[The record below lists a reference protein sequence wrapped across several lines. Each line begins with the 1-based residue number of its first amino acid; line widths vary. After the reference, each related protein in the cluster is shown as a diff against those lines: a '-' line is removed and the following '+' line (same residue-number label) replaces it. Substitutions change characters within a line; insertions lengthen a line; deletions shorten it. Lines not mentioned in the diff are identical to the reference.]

1 MHDFATFYNQYIIEG
16 IIQLET
22 PLHIG
27 GGDSSVYG
35 TDNSVVKTV
44 DGSPY
49 IPGSSLKGVL
59 RTYLERL
66 AQSIKLQEEGYKEP
80 CIFGETM
87 CLSELNKKDKR
98 TKVRNEI
105 KSEEKFNQYLS
116 EQSCLICHL
125 FGNQLRA
132 AKVKITD
139 ATVHRNWIGKY
150 DIREGVGIDRDKG
163 TASRGMKYDFE
174 VVPAGT
180 QFKLKIITDNLS
192 EVEVKWLM
200 IAINSLIQGRILL
213 GGKTARGLGHVS
225 GKDWFVTKVE
235 PQQLVTLLIN
245 KEEQKIPFET
255 FIQEMR

>member
-66 AQSIKLQEEGYKEP
+66 AQSGSLQAEGYKKP

-87 CLSELNKKDKR
+87 CLSELDKKEKR
-98 TKVRNEI
+98 LELKQEI
-105 KSEEKFNQYLS
+105 GEENFNQYLS
-116 EQSCLICHL
+116 EQSCPICHL

-150 DIREGVGIDRDKG
+150 DIREGVGIDRDTG
-163 TASRGMKYDFE
+163 TATQKMKYDFE

-180 QFKLKIITDNLS
+180 QFKLKMIADNLS

-213 GGKTARGLGHVS
+213 GGKTARGLGYVS

-235 PQQLVTLLIN
+235 PQQLVTLLIK